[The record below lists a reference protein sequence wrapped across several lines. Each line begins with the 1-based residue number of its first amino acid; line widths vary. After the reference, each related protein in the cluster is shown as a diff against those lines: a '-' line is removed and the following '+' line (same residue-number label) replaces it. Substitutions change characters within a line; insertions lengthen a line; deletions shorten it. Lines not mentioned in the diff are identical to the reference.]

1 MTLTI
6 KGKEYEI
13 PFLSIAD
20 TIEYRD
26 DIKRAVEREEGGF
39 FLDQTGAGA
48 AIIAAKMARTYPE
61 DFNEK
66 DVLAALPHFKVP
78 IIFGYI
84 LNGPKAT
91 EPTPVEKSPTS
102 SAS

>member
-1 MTLTI
+1 
-6 KGKEYEI
+6 
-13 PFLSIAD
+13 
-20 TIEYRD
+20 
-26 DIKRAVEREEGGF
+26 
-39 FLDQTGAGA
+39 
-48 AIIAAKMARTYPE
+48 MARTYPE